1 MSLSICVIGAGIIA
15 QHHLKAIK
23 EITSTQLLAVADTD
37 SDKAMNVAAKNEVKG
52 YTSYK
57 EMIVKETP
65 DLVIITLPHFLHKE
79 AALFSAKEGCHI
91 LLEKPM
97 ALTSAECHEILRCVK
112 DNGVKLM
119 VAHTQHYL
127 AENIT
132 AKEYIETHDLGP
144 LLMVNDSRFVPYF
157 NPDRPKW
164 FLEKRKAGGG
174 IFMNLGTHSI
184 DKIQWLTNSA
194 FTFVKA
200 NLYYPTAILQTDV
213 EGSGT
218 VYLETS
224 TGVPVTISMSGF
236 SVVPT
241 QRTEFIFEEG
251 IVKVEIGK
259 GVFITKEGKYTALK
273 VQELPDPFVLQLK
286 DMIRTIHGDQD
297 SNGNYAKLLVR
308 TIERIY
314 ESNDQNK
321 GLTMNNDHL

>member
-1 MSLSICVIGAGIIA
+1 MSISICVIGAGIIA

-23 EITSTQLLAVADTD
+23 EITSTQLLAIADID
-37 SDKAMNVAAKNEVKG
+37 YVKAMNVAAKNGVKG

-65 DLVIITLPHFLHKE
+65 DLVIITLPHYLHKE
-79 AALFSAKEGCHI
+79 AALFSANNGCHI

-97 ALTSAECHEILRCVK
+97 ALNADECDEILHCVK
-112 DNGVKLM
+112 DNSVKLM

-127 AENIT
+127 SETIT

-157 NPDRPKW
+157 DPDRPKW

-184 DKIQWLTNSA
+184 DKIQWLIGS
-194 FTFVKA
+194 TFSYVKA
-200 NLYYPTAILQTDV
+200 NLYYPTSILGTDV

-218 VYLETS
+218 VYLETDRS
-224 TGVPVTISMSGF
+224 VPVTISMSGF
-236 SVVPT
+236 SGEPS
-241 QRTEFIFEEG
+241 QRTEFIFENG
-251 IVKVEIGK
+251 MVKVEIGK
-259 GVFITKEGKYTALK
+259 GVFIDESGKYVA
-273 VQELPDPFVLQLK
+273 VNVPDLPDPFVLQLE
-286 DMIRTIHGDQD
+286 DMIRTIYGEKE
-297 SNGNYAKLLVR
+297 SNGNYAKSLIR
-308 TIERIY
+308 TVECIY

-321 GLTMNNDHL
+321 GLIITNR